1 MPPHH
6 TTFYTIKSYW
16 VLGLQIN
23 VIFKSW
29 TFLYCKYCKSFLNH
43 LRNYCNNLNFDDF
56 NHQNIETSW
65 IQACW
70 GGSMDCAWATGWN
83 VTSRMKK
90 KPELV
95 RAKYRYGQAKWS
107 LGLSLSVGHEAILTN
122 HKWSSSTVYSGDG
135 VPLTED
141 VVMHSK
147 EYFNSYDIEE
157 ARSVDKGTTWPSQG
171 LRSLRHFNSSLVAG
185 PLRWIRFALST
196 SSILIVLACLG

>member
-1 MPPHH
+1 MWPAPKCGCPR
-6 TTFYTIKSYW
+6 I
-16 VLGLQIN
+16 Q
-23 VIFKSW
+23 
-29 TFLYCKYCKSFLNH
+29 FLPLE
-43 LRNYCNNLNFDDF
+43 
-56 NHQNIETSW
+56 IAPGT
-65 IQACW
+65 
-70 GGSMDCAWATGWN
+70 WN

-196 SSILIVLACLG
+196 SSILTVLACLG